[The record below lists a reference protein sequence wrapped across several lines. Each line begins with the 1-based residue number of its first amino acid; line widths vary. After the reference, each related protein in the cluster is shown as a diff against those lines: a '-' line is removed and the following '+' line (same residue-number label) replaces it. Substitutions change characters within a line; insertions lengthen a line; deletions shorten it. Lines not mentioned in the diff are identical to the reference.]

1 MTRSHLS
8 TALRF
13 LRAPLAA
20 LLCYY
25 VLLFAFQRSLL
36 YPAPAGAFEGVIP
49 ADARPLTLESAAGPP
64 VRAWYLPSDSDSPDA
79 VVIFCH
85 GNGER
90 AEEWLNQFRQLRAAG
105 LGVLVLEY
113 PGYGVAPGAPT
124 EASLT
129 AAAVAAFDWV
139 RSTPVLADARVI
151 VHGRSLGGGV
161 ATRLATRRTVSA
173 LILEST
179 FTDLRSLASTVL
191 APGFLVRDPYDNVAE
206 LQRFQGPLLVL
217 HGETDKIAPFA
228 GGESLAR
235 AVGGAEFIAMRCGHN
250 DCSRP
255 WSAILT
261 FLRGR
266 GVLPAV
272 ALDAGSRAQT
282 ARPTSRDGSGS

>member
-1 MTRSHLS
+1 MRSPRTLV
-8 TALRF
+8 AVLRL
-13 LRAPLAA
+13 LRAPLVA

-25 VLLFAFQRSLL
+25 GLLFVMQRTLL
-36 YPAPAGAFEGVIP
+36 YPAPTGAFDRAIP
-49 ADARPLTLESAAGPP
+49 ADARPLTLATADGQP
-64 VRAWYLPSDSDSPDA
+64 VRAWYLPSDTDA
-79 VVIFCH
+79 PQAVAIFCH

-129 AAAVAAFDWV
+129 AAAVAAYDWV
-139 RSTPVLADARVI
+139 RATPSLAAAHVV
-151 VHGRSLGGGV
+151 VHGRSIGGGV

-191 APGFLVRDPYDNVAE
+191 APGFLVRDRYDNLTE
-206 LQRFQGPLLVL
+206 LRRYRGPLLVL
-217 HGETDKIAPFA
+217 HGESDEIAPFA
-228 GGESLAR
+228 GGASLAR
-235 AVGGAEFIAMRCGHN
+235 AVGGAEFVAMPCGHN

-255 WSAILT
+255 WSEILA

-266 GVLPAV
+266 GVL
-272 ALDAGSRAQT
+272 L
-282 ARPTSRDGSGS
+282 